1 VNHAIGTLRLT
12 GAAADTPALR
22 LRAAREL
29 AGADLSPPG
38 LPPAAVLVVRR
49 LTDPLPRRLAGREP
63 RLRPDAA
70 WERAVRERLAAALRS
85 AARPDPHGVV
95 PAEAPALV
103 FADEAEL
110 LACVVRLRVHGD
122 LAALWWW
129 RAVRRRL
136 PPAATA
142 GPESGR
148 DPSPLLAACPREAP
162 AALARLARWGEAA
175 VVAAALTPAS
185 ARRVLA
191 ALAVEHGLPSGLA
204 PSHED
209 EFAAPSGT
217 GESIAPPTDA
227 VPPEPWRDW
236 LPAEILATRIAPEI
250 RCLFG
255 VACGLA
261 AAPHRLRSADVIE
274 KARRS
279 WLPLSPF
286 TRPPSTGSGE
296 PANGSGAPSAAGGE
310 TSTAGGEASAAGG
323 EASTPGGGTSTPGGG
338 TSTPGGGTSAA
349 GGEASAAGGETSTG
363 GGETSAA
370 GGGTPAGSGGR
381 RAGSGGPTA
390 ERERLAPRLGA
401 GATATLEPRPAPPA
415 VSSEVTQRK
424 TPAWGEEGIA
434 TRIGGVLYLIHALLD
449 LGLPEAFETDWR
461 LASTAGPWGTLDL
474 LGRGLLGARFAEV
487 AEDPLWAVLAELAGW
502 PSSAGVREGSLRTA
516 WRVPAGWPAKLADPC
531 DDFAW
536 SAAAGRL
543 RVWSAA
549 GYLVA
554 DVRRGPD
561 KPSRQAR
568 RELARLAGRRA
579 AAARLARAPAADAPL
594 ALPLPP
600 LPPGC
605 PPHLGRWL
613 AAALPAVRRRLLL
626 ALAGRRAAP
635 GRRDPVARALAVRG
649 RLYLTSSHVDLVLPL
664 AAAELAA
671 RRAGLDRDPGWLPAF
686 GRVVSFHFA

>member
-1 VNHAIGTLRLT
+1 MPATAAIGTLRLT

-49 LTDPLPRRLAGREP
+49 LADPLPRRLAGREP

-110 LACVVRLRVHGD
+110 LACVVRQRVRGE

-142 GPESGR
+142 GLENGR
-148 DPSPLLAACPREAP
+148 DPSPFLAACPREAP
-162 AALARLARWGEAA
+162 AALAWLARWGEAA
-175 VVAAALTPAS
+175 AVAAAFTPAS
-185 ARRVLA
+185 AKRVLA
-191 ALAVEHGLPSGLA
+191 ALAAEHGLPPDLVAASGEKESEMSD
-204 PSHED
+204 PGDPDVGS
-209 EFAAPSGT
+209 AAPTST
-217 GESIAPPTDA
+217 

-236 LPAEILATRIAPEI
+236 LPSEFLAVPLAPEV
-250 RCLFG
+250 RYLFG
-255 VACGLA
+255 VALGLA

-296 PANGSGAPSAAGGE
+296 PANGSGAPSTAGGGTSTAGGEASAAGGE
-310 TSTAGGEASAAGG
+310 TSTAGGEASTAGG
-323 EASTPGGGTSTPGGG
+323 EAST
-338 TSTPGGGTSAA
+338 A
-349 GGEASAAGGETSTG
+349 GGEASTAGGGTSTG

-390 ERERLAPRLGA
+390 ERERLAPRLCA
-401 GATATLEPRPAPPA
+401 GATATLEPRPAPA

-449 LGLPEAFETDWR
+449 LGLPEAFEPGWR
-461 LASTAGPWGTLDL
+461 LASAAGPWGTLDL

-487 AEDPLWAVLAELAGW
+487 AGDPLWVALAELAGW
-502 PSSAGVREGSLRTA
+502 LSVDRKGSLRTA
-516 WRVPAGWPAKLADPC
+516 YRVPADWPKKLADPC
-531 DDFAW
+531 YGFAW
-536 SAAAGRL
+536 SAAGGRL

-549 GYLVA
+549 GYLIA

-568 RELARLAGRRA
+568 RELARLAGVPDDARLIRRQA
-579 AAARLARAPAADAPL
+579 AAAPLVRL
-594 ALPLPP
+594 LPP